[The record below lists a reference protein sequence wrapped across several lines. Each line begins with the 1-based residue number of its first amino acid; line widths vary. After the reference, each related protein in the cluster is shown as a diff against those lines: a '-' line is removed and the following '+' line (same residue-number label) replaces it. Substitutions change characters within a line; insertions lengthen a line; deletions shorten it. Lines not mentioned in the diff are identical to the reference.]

1 MRDWIEASLA
11 PLSDSVVVEVPKSV
25 LKQGAVQHLYGRLAA
40 RLKQDSNDAHLLQ
53 VRWRRGG
60 TGGGGERD
68 RPAGQFKEEKHQ
80 CVCWVGMI
88 AGLKSC
94 LTFLHCA
101 GNPDQPPPASLQAL
115 HPTPAVCGRP
125 RDQALGYLDAHER
138 FDRGLYSGPFGWISG
153 AGAEFVVAIR
163 SALVQPDAV
172 SPASGSG
179 PSPSAPRHNVHL
191 YAGVGV
197 VLGSDPAEEW
207 QELEL
212 KTRQY
217 RQLLLPP
224 RLQQLQAAAA
234 DPAAAIKARP
244 LREWLRGLP
253 NINLAWCSLLVEE
266 LCRQGVTMFC
276 IAPGESVWGVCGC
289 VRVCAGVCGCV
300 RVCAGVCRGCL
311 H

>member
-1 MRDWIEASLA
+1 M
-11 PLSDSVVVEVPKSV
+11 PV
-25 LKQGAVQHLYGRLAA
+25 
-40 RLKQDSNDAHLLQ
+40 
-53 VRWRRGG
+53 
-60 TGGGGERD
+60 
-68 RPAGQFKEEKHQ
+68 
-80 CVCWVGMI
+80 
-88 AGLKSC
+88 C
-94 LTFLHCA
+94 LTFFTRNLQCTALATQPHHLLHPFRRSTPRPLCA
-101 GNPDQPPPASLQAL
+101 ADPAPSPPASLQAL

-172 SPASGSG
+172 SPATGSG
-179 PSPSAPRHNVHL
+179 PSPSAPRHDVHL

-224 RLQQLQAAAA
+224 RLRQLQAAAA
-234 DPAAAIKARP
+234 DPAAIKARP

-289 VRVCAGVCGCV
+289 VRVCAGVC
-300 RVCAGVCRGCL
+300 RGCL
-311 H
+311 HKGLLLSLERIGTAQGGSLYI